1 MSVTVAAYRLAC
13 SWVRLHQTFISCFSG
28 RSEMIV
34 LSVFSRRSTN
44 GSVIRR
50 SSCAASAEPCRSTGT
65 AYRSR
70 NAFADPSR
78 PGLANSMIDH
88 SSESWFSTGVPVS
101 AIRDAAGSAL
111 TAFACWLRWF
121 LIAWAS
127 SHTTRAQPHLPTAPR
142 RSLAAV
148 WYVVITRSAAASAAA
163 SSAPVSRS
171 APWWTCTARSG
182 VNRSASRCQFPVS
195 DIGQISRVAR
205 GWEACGGRRAGKSR
219 SS

>member
-1 MSVTVAAYRLAC
+1 
-13 SWVRLHQTFISCFSG
+13 
-28 RSEMIV
+28 MID

-50 SSCAASAEPCRSTGT
+50 SCPAASAEPCRSTGT

-70 NAFADPSR
+70 NDLADPSR

-88 SSESWFSTGVPVS
+88 SSESRFSTGVPVS
-101 AIRDAAGSAL
+101 AIRDAAGSDR

-127 SHTTRAQPHLPTAPR
+127 SHTTRAQRTCDSAA

-148 WYVVITRSAAASAAA
+148 W
-163 SSAPVSRS
+163 
-171 APWWTCTARSG
+171 
-182 VNRSASRCQFPVS
+182 
-195 DIGQISRVAR
+195 
-205 GWEACGGRRAGKSR
+205 
-219 SS
+219 